1 MKRIVLAASLG
12 GLAVL
17 CLAASADAHHSHAMF
32 DSDKV
37 QTVTGTV
44 TAVRFE
50 NPHVY
55 IQLRDASYGKGGKTM
70 PVYNLERSAVGHME
84 SMGVTVTTFKVGE
97 EVALDVQPLRSGAPG
112 GGYVGIRSVNGI
124 ANADTTMKTWK
135 PGAGPGGTGSG
146 IK

>member
-1 MKRIVLAASLG
+1 MKKTVLAASFG
-12 GLAVL
+12 GLAAL
-17 CLAASADAHHSHAMF
+17 CLAASAYAHHSHAMF
-32 DSDKV
+32 DSDNV

-70 PVYNLERSAVGHME
+70 PVYNLEMSAVGHME

-97 EVALDVQPLRSGAPG
+97 EVVLDVQPLRSGAPG
-112 GGYVGIRSVNGI
+112 GAYVGIRSVNGI
-124 ANADTTMKTWK
+124 ANADATMKTWK

>member
-1 MKRIVLAASLG
+1 MIRRKSMKKVVLAASFG

-17 CLAASADAHHSHAMF
+17 CLAASAYAHHSHAMF

-44 TAVRFE
+44 AAVRFA

-55 IQLRDASYGKGGKTM
+55 LQLRDASYGNGGKTM
-70 PVYNLERSAVGHME
+70 PVYNLEMSTLGHMG
-84 SMGVTVTTFKVGE
+84 SMGVTPTTFQVGQKV
-97 EVALDVQPLRSGAPG
+97 VLDIQPLRTGGPG
-112 GGYVGIRSVNGI
+112 GAYVGIRSVNGI

-135 PGAGPGGTGSG
+135 PAP
-146 IK
+146 